1 MHHHFSHFVGHVK
14 KRAVSHLVKWLQT
27 TYNSVSNSGIK
38 CMSVGPKQ
46 HGSTQC
52 NGYEPW
58 LTENKSWQLCLPQG
72 SNYAVCLRFSAVYVT
87 CCFTV
92 LALLN
97 ITIPT
102 SAHKSTRG
110 MHIVH
115 GPQNPSSGVPHWE
128 HWFQFYKYYEM
139 ILSACLPPRSV
150 NMK

>member
-1 MHHHFSHFVGHVK
+1 MHHFDFLGHVK
-14 KRAVSHLVKWLQT
+14 KKLESHLVKWLQT
-27 TYNSVSNSGIK
+27 TYNTVSNGSINSS
-38 CMSVGPKQ
+38 SVGPKQ

-52 NGYEPW
+52 HGYEPW
-58 LTENKSWQLCLPQG
+58 LTANKSWQLCLPQG
-72 SNYAVCLRFSAVYVT
+72 SNYAVCLWFSVVYVT

-97 ITIPT
+97 IIIST

-110 MHIVH
+110 MHIVR
-115 GPQNPSSGVPHWE
+115 GPQNASTGAPHWE

-139 ILSACLPPRSV
+139 VLSACLPPGSV